1 MRESAGNIPALDMEF
16 SGRLASFPIGDILQW
31 AQNDHRSGALVIR
44 RSGSEKRIFLRD
56 GEVVACFSDDPAE
69 FFGQHLLVNGLLD
82 ESDLIRALKHCQR
95 TGLKLGDALQTMGL
109 LPTDKVQEALRQHVE
124 NQVCDIFLWR
134 SGIFYFSAESLAS
147 ELELRVPL
155 SAVALAMEGSRWSD
169 EAQRVRRIFV
179 HDNVV
184 LHRGR
189 KAPQGLL
196 TPLERRIYRAGDTKL
211 TLAELYNEV
220 RGSYYRFL
228 QAAYRLTVLEALDIE
243 SVGDHSD
250 SGSAELRLADLLIE
264 QVTEEQA
271 VFLRHHLAVPFDA
284 LEHYVPVWLQPPS
297 TAEETR
303 LSDAVLDFYRR
314 IDGKAELGAILSE
327 VGPEE
332 RSRRMDW
339 LILQFRRGALA
350 LLPKPVE
357 ELERAAGGGE
367 TVAENERWWRRL
379 APRKA

>member
-1 MRESAGNIPALDMEF
+1 MEF

-31 AQNDHRSGALVIR
+31 AQNDHRSGTLVVR
-44 RSGSEKRIFLRD
+44 RTGSEKRIFLRD

-82 ESDLIRALKHCQR
+82 EKDLIGALKHCQR
-95 TGLKLGDALQTMGL
+95 TGQKLGDTLQTIGL
-109 LPTDKVQEALRQHVE
+109 LPADKVQEALRQHVE

-134 SGIFYFSAESLAS
+134 SGIFYFAADSLAS

-169 EAQRVRRIFV
+169 EAQRIRRIFV

-184 LHRGR
+184 LQRGR

-196 TPLERRIYRAGDTKL
+196 TPLERRIYRAVDGKL

-220 RGSYYRFL
+220 RGSFYRFL
-228 QAAYRLTVLEALDIE
+228 QAAYRLAVVEALDIE

-250 SGSAELRLADLLIE
+250 SGSTELRLADLLIE

-284 LEHYVPVWLQPPS
+284 LEHYVPAWLQPPTS
-297 TAEETR
+297 EQEARMADPVRE
-303 LSDAVLDFYRR
+303 FYRR
-314 IDGKAELGAILSE
+314 IDGRTGLGVLLAD

-332 RSRRMDW
+332 RARRMDW
-339 LILQFRRGALA
+339 LVLQFREGALV
-350 LLPKPVE
+350 LLPVPVE
-357 ELERAAGGGE
+357 EMERVCAAPEASAGRD
-367 TVAENERWWRRL
+367 RWWRRL
-379 APRKA
+379 APHQA

>member
-1 MRESAGNIPALDMEF
+1 MEF

-82 ESDLIRALKHCQR
+82 ENDLIRALKHCQR
-95 TGLKLGDALQTMGL
+95 TGQKLGDALQTMGL
-109 LPTDKVQEALRQHVE
+109 LPADKVQAALRQHVE

-134 SGIFYFSAESLAS
+134 SGIFYFAAESLAS
-147 ELELRVPL
+147 ELELRTPL

-184 LHRGR
+184 LQRGR

-196 TPLERRIYRAGDTKL
+196 TPLERRVFRAVDEKM

-220 RGSYYRFL
+220 RGSHYRFL
-228 QAAYRLTVLEALDIE
+228 QATYRLVVVEALDIE

-250 SGSAELRLADLLIE
+250 SGSAELRLADLLME

-271 VFLRHHLAVPFDA
+271 VFLRHHLAIPFDA
-284 LEHYVPVWLQPPS
+284 LEHYVPVWLERPPQE
-297 TAEETR
+297 AEALLAEPLR
-303 LSDAVLDFYRR
+303 DFYRA
-314 IDGKAELGAILSE
+314 IDGKTELGSLLS
-327 VGPEE
+327 GISPEE
-332 RSRRMDW
+332 RAQRMDW
-339 LILQFRRGALA
+339 LVLQFRSRALV
-350 LLPKPVE
+350 LLPLPLAE
-357 ELERAAGGGE
+357 IERRGGPAGASSGE
-367 TVAENERWWRRL
+367 RDTWWRRVV
-379 APRKA
+379 PQRD

>member
-1 MRESAGNIPALDMEF
+1 MEF

-31 AQNDHRSGALVIR
+31 AQNDRRSGALVIR

-82 ESDLIRALKHCQR
+82 ENDLIRALKHCQR

-109 LPTDKVQEALRQHVE
+109 LPTEKVQEALRQHVE

-134 SGIFYFSAESLAS
+134 SGIFYFAAESLAS

-184 LHRGR
+184 LKRGR

-196 TPLERRIYRAGDTKL
+196 TPLERRIYRAGDAKL

-228 QAAYRLTVLEALDIE
+228 QATYRLTVLEALDIE

-271 VFLRHHLAVPFDA
+271 VFLRHHLAVPIDA

-297 TAEETR
+297 AAEEGR
-303 LSDAVLDFYRR
+303 MSEAVLDFYRR
-314 IDGKAELGAILSE
+314 IDGRAELGAILSE

-332 RSRRMDW
+332 RSRRADW
-339 LILQFRRGALA
+339 LILQLRRGALA
-350 LLPKPVE
+350 LLPMPVE
-357 ELERAAGGGE
+357 EMDKAAGAAA
-367 TVAENERWWRRL
+367 TVAERERWWRRL
-379 APRKA
+379 AARQA

>member
-1 MRESAGNIPALDMEF
+1 MEF

-31 AQNDHRSGALVIR
+31 AQNDRRSGALVIR

-82 ESDLIRALKHCQR
+82 ENDLIRALKHCQR
-95 TGLKLGDALQTMGL
+95 TGEKLGDALQTMGL
-109 LPTDKVQEALRQHVE
+109 LSAEKVQDALRQHVE

-134 SGIFYFSAESLAS
+134 TGIFYFAAESLAT
-147 ELELRVPL
+147 EMGLKVPL

-169 EAQRVRRIFV
+169 EAQRVRRVFV

-184 LHRGR
+184 LQRGR

-196 TPLERRIYRAGDTKL
+196 TPLERRVYRAVDGNL

-228 QAAYRLTVLEALDIE
+228 QATYRLAVIEALDIG

-271 VFLRHHLAVPFDA
+271 VFLRHHLAIPFDA
-284 LEHYVPVWLQPPS
+284 LERYVPTWVQAPS
-297 TAEETR
+297 T
-303 LSDAVLDFYRR
+303 SDEGRMPEAVLDFSQR
-314 IDGKAELGAILSE
+314 IDGRAELGAILAE

-332 RSRRMDW
+332 RARRMDW
-339 LILQFRRGALA
+339 LILQLRKGALA
-350 LLPKPVE
+350 LLPLAVE
-357 ELERAAGGGE
+357 ELERSSRTSDAAGE
-367 TVAENERWWRRL
+367 ESTKERWWKRL
-379 APRKA
+379 APQRD

>member
-1 MRESAGNIPALDMEF
+1 MEF

-44 RSGSEKRIFLRD
+44 RSGSEKRIFLRE

-82 ESDLIRALKHCQR
+82 ENDLIRALKHCQR
-95 TGLKLGDALQTMGL
+95 TGQKLGDALETMGL
-109 LPTDKVQEALRQHVE
+109 LTTDKVQEGLRQHVE

-134 SGIFYFSAESLAS
+134 SGIFYFAAESLAS
-147 ELELRVPL
+147 ELELRTPL

-184 LHRGR
+184 LQRGR

-196 TPLERRIYRAGDTKL
+196 TPLERRIYRAVDGKL

-220 RGSYYRFL
+220 RGSFFRFL
-228 QAAYRLTVLEALDIE
+228 QAAYRLTVVEALDIE

-284 LEHYVPVWLQPPS
+284 LEHYVPVWLQPPTS
-297 TAEETR
+297 QEESR
-303 LSDAVLDFYRR
+303 MSEPVLSFYRR
-314 IDGKAELGAILSE
+314 IDGKTGLGGLLANLA
-327 VGPEE
+327 PED
-332 RSRRMDW
+332 RARRMDW
-339 LILQFRRGALA
+339 LILQFRKGALA
-350 LLPKPVE
+350 LLPVAVGE
-357 ELERAAGGGE
+357 MDAVCGSAAATSGRD
-367 TVAENERWWRRL
+367 RWWSRL
-379 APRKA
+379 VPFGG

>member
-1 MRESAGNIPALDMEF
+1 MEF

-31 AQNDHRSGALVIR
+31 AQNDRRSGALVIR

-56 GEVVACFSDDPAE
+56 GDVVACFSDDPAE

-95 TGLKLGDALQTMGL
+95 TGEKLGDALQTMGL
-109 LPTDKVQEALRQHVE
+109 LSSDKVQEALRQHVE

-134 SGIFYFSAESLAS
+134 TGIFYFAAESLAN
-147 ELELRVPL
+147 ELGLHVPL

-184 LHRGR
+184 LQRGR

-196 TPLERRIYRAGDTKL
+196 TPLERRVFRVVDGKL

-228 QAAYRLTVLEALDIE
+228 QATYRLAVIEALDIG

-284 LEHYVPVWLQPPS
+284 LEHHVPVWVQPPS
-297 TAEETR
+297 TTEETR
-303 LSDAVLDFYRR
+303 MSEAVREFYGR
-314 IDGKAELGAILSE
+314 IDGRAELGAILSE

-332 RSRRMDW
+332 RARRMDW
-339 LILQFRRGALA
+339 LILQFRKGALA
-350 LLPKPVE
+350 LLPVGVE
-357 ELERAAGGGE
+357 EMDRAAGS
-367 TVAENERWWRRL
+367 AEASAARDRWWRKL
-379 APRKA
+379 APHGG

>member
-1 MRESAGNIPALDMEF
+1 MEF

-31 AQNDHRSGALVIR
+31 AQNDRRSGALVIR
-44 RSGSEKRIFLRD
+44 RSGAEKRIFLREGD
-56 GEVVACFSDDPAE
+56 VVACFSDDPAE

-82 ESDLIRALKHCQR
+82 ESGLIGALKHCQR
-95 TGLKLGDALQTMGL
+95 TGQKLGDALQTMGL

-134 SGIFYFSAESLAS
+134 SGIFYFAAESLAS
-147 ELELRVPL
+147 ELELRAPIP
-155 SAVALAMEGSRWSD
+155 AVALAMEGSRWSD

-184 LHRGR
+184 LQRGR

-196 TPLERRIYRAGDTKL
+196 TPLERRIYRAVGGKL

-228 QAAYRLTVLEALDIE
+228 QAAYRLAVIEALDIE

-250 SGSAELRLADLLIE
+250 SGSTELRLADLLIE

-271 VFLRHHLAVPFDA
+271 VVLRHHLALPFEA
-284 LEHYVPVWLQPPS
+284 VEHYVPVWLAPPS
-297 TAEETR
+297 SQEESR
-303 LSDAVLDFYRR
+303 MSEPVRDFYRS
-314 IDGKAELGAILSE
+314 IDGRAELGSLLS
-327 VGPEE
+327 GATHEE
-332 RSRRMDW
+332 RTRRLDW
-339 LILQFRRGALA
+339 LVLQLHKRSLA
-350 LLPKPVE
+350 LLPVAVDEMEKGDGT
-357 ELERAAGGGE
+357 AGAPDGRD
-367 TVAENERWWRRL
+367 RWWRRWVPGR
-379 APRKA
+379 A

>member
-1 MRESAGNIPALDMEF
+1 MQVTYQPFAMEF

-69 FFGQHLLVNGLLD
+69 FFGQHLLVNGYLD
-82 ESDLIRALKHCQR
+82 ESVLLQALTHCQKS
-95 TGLKLGDALQTMGL
+95 GQKLGDALQTLGL
-109 LPTDKVQEALRQHVE
+109 LPAARVQEALREHVE

-134 SGIFYFSAESLAS
+134 SGIFYFAAESLAR
-147 ELELRVPL
+147 ELELRTPL
-155 SAVALAMEGSRWSD
+155 SSVALALEGSRWAD
-169 EAQRVRRIFV
+169 EAQQVRRIFV

-184 LHRGR
+184 LRRGR

-196 TPLERRIYRAGDTKL
+196 TPLERRIFRAADEQL

-220 RGSYYRFL
+220 RGSHYRFL
-228 QAAYRLTVLEALDIE
+228 QAAYRLVVVEVLDIE

-271 VFLRHHLAVPFDA
+271 VFLRHHLAIPFDA
-284 LEHYVPVWLQPPS
+284 LESYVPVWLHPPS
-297 TAEETR
+297 AEDAAR
-303 LSDAVLDFYRR
+303 LSEPMLEFYRS
-314 IDGKAELGAILSE
+314 IDGTTGLGAMLSGI
-327 VGPEE
+327 GPEI
-332 RSRRMDW
+332 RARRMDW
-339 LILQFRRGALA
+339 LVLQFRKGALA
-350 LLPKPVE
+350 LLPVPAAE
-357 ELERAAGGGE
+357 IERQLGNGAVAG
-367 TVAENERWWRRL
+367 ERDHWWRRL
-379 APRKA
+379 LPHRA

>member
-1 MRESAGNIPALDMEF
+1 N
-16 SGRLASFPIGDILQW
+16 
-31 AQNDHRSGALVIR
+31 
-44 RSGSEKRIFLRD
+44 
-56 GEVVACFSDDPAE
+56 
-69 FFGQHLLVNGLLD
+69 
-82 ESDLIRALKHCQR
+82 DLIRALKHCQR
-95 TGLKLGDALQTMGL
+95 TGEKLGDALQTMGL
-109 LPTDKVQEALRQHVE
+109 LPSDRVQDALRQHVE

-134 SGIFYFSAESLAS
+134 SGIFYFAAESLAS
-147 ELELRVPL
+147 ELELRDPL

-184 LHRGR
+184 LQRGR
-189 KAPQGLL
+189 KPPQGLL

-228 QAAYRLTVLEALDIE
+228 QAAYRLTVIEVLDIE

-284 LEHYVPVWLQPPS
+284 LEHYVPVWLNPPS
-297 TAEETR
+297 THEETR
-303 LSDAVLDFYRR
+303 MSEPVLEFYRS
-314 IDGKAELGAILSE
+314 IDGRSELGALLS
-327 VGPEE
+327 GIDPEE
-332 RSRRMDW
+332 RARRMDW
-339 LILQFRRGALA
+339 LILQFRKGALA
-350 LLPKPVE
+350 LLPVAVDEMDLASGTDAASVE
-357 ELERAAGGGE
+357 RES
-367 TVAENERWWRRL
+367 WWRRL
-379 APRKA
+379 APPRA

>member
-1 MRESAGNIPALDMEF
+1 MQVTYQPFDMEF

-69 FFGQHLLVNGLLD
+69 FFGQHLLVNGYLD
-82 ESDLIRALKHCQR
+82 ESVLLQALTHCQKS
-95 TGLKLGDALQTMGL
+95 GQKLGDALQTLGL
-109 LPTDKVQEALRQHVE
+109 LPAARVQEALREHVE

-134 SGIFYFSAESLAS
+134 SGIFYFAAESLAR
-147 ELELRVPL
+147 ELELRSPL
-155 SAVALAMEGSRWSD
+155 SSVALALEGSRWAD
-169 EAQRVRRIFV
+169 EAQQVRRIFV

-184 LHRGR
+184 LRRGR

-196 TPLERRIYRAGDTKL
+196 TPLERRIYRSSEDKL

-220 RGSYYRFL
+220 RGSHYRFL
-228 QAAYRLTVLEALDIE
+228 VAAYRLVVVEALDIE

-271 VFLRHHLAVPFDA
+271 VFLRHHLAIPFDA
-284 LEHYVPVWLQPPS
+284 LEHYVPVWLQAPS
-297 TAEETR
+297 IEEESRLAEPMLE
-303 LSDAVLDFYRR
+303 LYRA
-314 IDGKAELGAILSE
+314 IDGRTALGALLGEIR
-327 VGPEE
+327 PEE
-332 RSRRMDW
+332 RARRMDW
-339 LILQFRRGALA
+339 LILQFRKGALA
-350 LLPKPVE
+350 LLPLPVV
-357 ELERAAGGGE
+357 ELGGASAATAAVAGE
-367 TVAENERWWRRL
+367 DPWWRRL
-379 APRKA
+379 LPHSA

>member
-1 MRESAGNIPALDMEF
+1 MEF

-82 ESDLIRALKHCQR
+82 ENDLIRALKHCQR
-95 TGLKLGDALQTMGL
+95 TGQKLGDALQTMGL
-109 LPTDKVQEALRQHVE
+109 LAADKVQAALRQHVE

-134 SGIFYFSAESLAS
+134 SGIFYFAAESLAS
-147 ELELRVPL
+147 ELELRAPL

-184 LHRGR
+184 LQRGR

-196 TPLERRIYRAGDTKL
+196 TPLERRVFRAVDAKM

-220 RGSYYRFL
+220 RGSHYRFL
-228 QAAYRLTVLEALDIE
+228 QAAYRLVVVEALDIE

-250 SGSAELRLADLLIE
+250 SGSAELRLADLLME

-271 VFLRHHLAVPFDA
+271 VFLRHHLAIPFDA
-284 LEHYVPVWLQPPS
+284 LEHYVPVWLERPPQE
-297 TAEETR
+297 AEAFLAEPLR
-303 LSDAVLDFYRR
+303 EFYRA
-314 IDGKAELGAILSE
+314 IDGKADLASLLS
-327 VGPEE
+327 GISPEE
-332 RSRRMDW
+332 RAQRMDW
-339 LILQFRRGALA
+339 LVLQFRSRALV
-350 LLPKPVE
+350 LLPMP
-357 ELERAAGGGE
+357 
-367 TVAENERWWRRL
+367 VAEIERRGSAGATSAQRDPWWRGVVPLRD
-379 APRKA
+379 